1 MQQKRFNS
9 SQPSNERQPASGE
22 QVQQPRLPYAH
33 LNLRRNPF
41 GELTV
46 DDWVTLADVEIEEAV
61 ATLSQSRTAIQYVG
75 EKGHGKTT
83 HLLAIN
89 SQFPNA
95 GYLHIPDGK
104 RRKIPAGSPILI
116 DEAQRLAVWQRWW
129 LFCSSI
135 PLVLGTHRDFRTE
148 LVRAGRQ
155 VTTIEVAHQ
164 TDAVRLHRLLNAR
177 IAAVRRGPGRIP
189 AISPDTTNELLKRF
203 GPNVRAIV
211 HALYSE
217 FQTLSEP
224 TAI

>member
-1 MQQKRFNS
+1 MPLSR
-9 SQPSNERQPASGE
+9 PPNERQPSSGE
-22 QVQQPRLPYAH
+22 QVQQPRLPFAH

-46 DDWVTLADVEIEEAV
+46 DDWVILADVEIDDAV
-61 ATLSQSRTAIQYVG
+61 VRLSQWRTAIQYVG

-95 GYLHIPDGK
+95 SYLHIPEGQ
-104 RRKIPAGSPILI
+104 RRKVPAGSPILI
-116 DEAQRLAVWQRWW
+116 DEAQRLTVWQRWR
-129 LFCSSI
+129 LFHSSI

-177 IAAVRRGPGRIP
+177 IATVRRGPGTLPSVSP
-189 AISPDTTNELLKRF
+189 ATTNALLNRL
-203 GPNVRAIV
+203 GPNVRAII

-224 TAI
+224 TEI

>member
-1 MQQKRFNS
+1 MPHSQLPNKRQTS
-9 SQPSNERQPASGE
+9 SGQH
-22 QVQQPRLPYAH
+22 VQHPRLPYAH

-41 GELTV
+41 GELTI
-46 DDWVTLADVEIEEAV
+46 DDWVILADVEIDDAV
-61 ATLSQSRTAIQYVG
+61 AALSQSRTAIQYIG
-75 EKGHGKTT
+75 KKGHGKTT

-95 GYLHIPDGK
+95 SYLHIPDGQ
-104 RRKIPAGSPILI
+104 RRKVPTGSPILI
-116 DEAQRLAVWQRWW
+116 DEAQRLTVWQRWR

-164 TDAVRLHRLLNAR
+164 TDAARLHRLLNAR
-177 IAAVRRGPGRIP
+177 IAAVRRGPGILP
-189 AISPDTTNELLKRF
+189 SISPDTTNALLNRL

-217 FQTLSEP
+217 FQILSEP
-224 TAI
+224 AVI